1 MSDIVGQIRQCAQD
15 LGRDDEETKIFF
27 WHCGILREAANEIV
41 SLRKELDESRER
53 NLLANERADN
63 AVADAAKARDTAL
76 EEAAREA
83 ETSPVNFEGR
93 DIAAFIR
100 AIKDKQP

>member
-41 SLRKELDESRER
+41 SLRQQVEE
-53 NLLANERADN
+53 ARA
-63 AVADAAKARDTAL
+63 KAL

-83 ETSPVNFEGR
+83 ESSPVYFEGR
-93 DIAAFIR
+93 DIAAGIR
-100 AIKDKQP
+100 ALSASTLTMGTDPKPHTEPSNR